1 MTQEKEPSQ
10 PSLFRRLD
18 QFFKKH
24 QLNPNI
30 IKFAA
35 FTAFV
40 IIIFCV
46 ALGVVSVTTVKSET
60 VHFDL
65 KDIGELA
72 TQAGFYTNVQMIKGS
87 RQLLNVDIP
96 FTESKYIFSYDGVIK
111 AGLDFG
117 DVDID
122 VNEEA
127 HIIAVKLPPIKIL
140 SNDIDHN
147 SLEVYDEMK
156 NIFNPLKLSDVN
168 LSLIE
173 MEKQAEVTAIENGLL
188 KNAQVNAE
196 VLIRGF
202 LSGAFDLGEYS
213 LEFEWLQ

>member
-18 QFFKKH
+18 QFSKKH
-24 QLNPNI
+24 QLNPKI

-87 RQLLNVDIP
+87 RQLLNIDIP

-202 LSGAFDLGEYS
+202 LNGAFDLGEYS

>member
-1 MTQEKEPSQ
+1 MTQEKEPRQ

-18 QFFKKH
+18 QFCQKH
-24 QLNPNI
+24 QFHPRMVKTVALI
-30 IKFAA
+30 SCAI
-35 FTAFV
+35 V
-40 IIIFCV
+40 IFCV
-46 ALGVVSVTTVKSET
+46 TLGVVSVTTVKSET
-60 VHFDL
+60 VQFGL

-72 TQAGFYTNVQMIKGS
+72 TQAGFYTNVQTIKGS
-87 RQLLNVDIP
+87 RQLFNIDIP
-96 FTESKYIFSYDGVIK
+96 FTENKYIFSYDGVIK

-122 VNEEA
+122 VNKEA
-127 HIIAVKLPPIKIL
+127 HIVTIKMPSIKIL
-140 SNDIDHN
+140 SNDIDHD
-147 SLEVYDEMK
+147 SLQVYNEVK

-173 MEKQAEVTAIENGLL
+173 MEKQAEETAIANGLFE
-188 KNAQVNAE
+188 NAQANAE

-202 LSGAFDLGEYS
+202 LSAAFDPGVYS